1 MYTVFQDMHVIRP
14 FWGGEPGETV
24 VFDTVIVSEI
34 HHTEYVEL
42 TDVGGVFQLLDF
54 TIPAYVY
61 SVPGYACNP
70 SLLGRRNR

>member
-34 HHTEYVEL
+34 GGEYVEL

-54 TIPAYVY
+54 TIPANVY
-61 SVPGYACNP
+61 SVPGYA
-70 SLLGRRNR
+70 

>member
-1 MYTVFQDMHVIRP
+1 MPVIRP
-14 FWGGEPGETV
+14 FWGGESGETV